1 MGENLLEGWSGI
13 YFFIWGGDM
22 IVVGVV
28 EKELYFLVEYGLCRV
43 IFSGGFVVRFG
54 RDGSFKWFRIILK
67 VIIIDVEVIGNGEV
81 VLVGVMREFCFMMLG
96 VIFKFDGNG
105 NFLWGRRFNG
115 GVFDSFNV
123 FMMIRDGGI
132 VVVGEIRSFGVGV
145 SDVLVLRFDGDGNF
159 VWWGIYGGKLWDGV
173 EFVVID
179 REGRIVV
186 VGYIYSFSE
195 GLLNVW
201 FFWFDN
207 EGDVFLG
214 KMYGMESLEKV
225 VKIVLI
231 FEGDFV
237 VVGKIYVL
245 IKFCYDVW
253 VICLDGEGE
262 FEWGLRFFGMEVVD
276 IVVSFSG
283 DLVVVMEDFELVGIG
298 FIGEF
303 LWGERLKLKMDGGLR
318 IVLVD
323 EYVFVGGGV
332 FWGIGEVFIV
342 LI

>member
-1 MGENLLEGWSGI
+1 M
-13 YFFIWGGDM
+13 
-22 IVVGVV
+22 
-28 EKELYFLVEYGLCRV
+28 
-43 IFSGGFVVRFG
+43 
-54 RDGSFKWFRIILK
+54 
-67 VIIIDVEVIGNGEV
+67 
-81 VLVGVMREFCFMMLG
+81 
-96 VIFKFDGNG
+96 
-105 NFLWGRRFNG
+105 
-115 GVFDSFNV
+115 
-123 FMMIRDGGI
+123 
-132 VVVGEIRSFGVGV
+132 
-145 SDVLVLRFDGDGNF
+145 
-159 VWWGIYGGKLWDGV
+159 
-173 EFVVID
+173 
-179 REGRIVV
+179 V